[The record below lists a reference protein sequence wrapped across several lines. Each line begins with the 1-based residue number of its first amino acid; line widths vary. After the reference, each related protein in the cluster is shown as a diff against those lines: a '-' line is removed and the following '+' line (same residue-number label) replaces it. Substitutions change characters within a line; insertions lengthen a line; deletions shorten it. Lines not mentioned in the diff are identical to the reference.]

1 MKKFALILAVIFAV
15 GIIAPAFAENTSAN
29 GRIVTNKQVQALQEK
44 YRNIQEQY
52 LAAKQQYQAAKENY
66 TSAKSDWESARKAFL
81 EKRNDTNATAA
92 MIEKGKTYLTN
103 TVDNRIKHLE
113 LIKSKVENM
122 SVLSDAEK
130 SSIIAELNAN
140 IAAFEAFKPEIAAVT
155 TKEGLKAVAE
165 KIKEEWI
172 NSRRGVEWAV
182 GRVLAEKESKL
193 AELAEKVSFQA
204 KTRLGKLKA
213 SGKDTSAYDAVLS
226 EFDAGIASA
235 KSDIDAAK
243 EKFNAVGS
251 ASTRDEKEALINEG
265 KDLLKSAH
273 EKIKEAHKLLKEAV
287 KNAASKI
294 KETRKEVKDARKDK
308 NNVTRED
315 NDTPPALP

>member
-29 GRIVTNKQVQALQEK
+29 GRILPVANNERVQALQEK
-44 YRNIQEQY
+44 YRNTQAQY
-52 LAAKQQYQAAKENY
+52 LAAKQQYLAVKENY
-66 TSAKSDWESARKAFL
+66 ISAKEDWASARKTFL

-103 TVDNRIKHLE
+103 TVDNRIAHFE

-165 KIKEEWI
+165 KIKTEWI
-172 NSRRGVEWAV
+172 NSRRGVERAA
-182 GRVLAEKESKL
+182 GIILSAREAHLTVLAEKASS
-193 AELAEKVSFQA
+193 EL
-204 KTRLGKLKA
+204 KTRIDKA
-213 SGKDTSAYDAVLS
+213 KAAGKDTSAYDAVLS
-226 EFDAGIASA
+226 EFDARIASA
-235 KSDIDAAK
+235 KQDIDAAR
-243 EKFNAVGS
+243 EKFDAAAS
-251 ASTRDEKEALINEG
+251 ASTNDEKEALIKEG

-273 EKIKEAHKLLKEAV
+273 ENITEAHRLLKNAV

-294 KETRKEVKDARKDK
+294 KEMRKEQKG
-308 NNVTRED
+308 NNQPTPSE
-315 NDTPPALP
+315 NTPPLPV